1 MREAN
6 SFDIFLLVLLGIIWG
21 SSFFNIK
28 IATYS
33 YEPITLALVRVIFAS
48 APLILLCKFK
58 KIKIEA
64 FSNVW
69 KHYAL
74 IGLCNIAIPF
84 ILIAIG
90 TSKINSYLAA
100 MLMSTTPLSGTILAH
115 FFTKNEKINIFKVIG
130 VLVGFSGILF
140 LFLDKII
147 INESNYIFALITI
160 LGSTFYSI
168 GGILTIKI
176 KNKGNENVTT
186 STTIWSLIFLF
197 PMAIILEKPWL
208 SDPSLESTLS
218 LLYLGIVATGLAW
231 TPFGGDILFIEA
243 SVSPGS
249 GKIQI
254 TGQLGDVMKESA
266 QLALSYLKAHS
277 KQLKIPENAFTHWDV
292 HLHVPAGATPKDG
305 PSAGISILSALASI
319 YTQRKVKGDIALT
332 GEITLRGLV
341 LAVGGIKEKVL
352 AAKRAGIKE
361 VVLPSKNEKDV
372 AEIEQD
378 VIEDLTI
385 SYVEKMD
392 QVLPKLLEK
401 TSINKPFEFFERP
414 DIVKK

>member
-64 FSNVW
+64 FSNEW

-130 VLVGFSGILF
+130 VLIGFSGILF

-168 GGILTIKI
+168 GGILTIRI

-208 SDPSLESTLS
+208 ADPSLESTLS

-231 TPFGGDILFIEA
+231 LIRFR
-243 SVSPGS
+243 
-249 GKIQI
+249 
-254 TGQLGDVMKESA
+254 
-266 QLALSYLKAHS
+266 
-277 KQLKIPENAFTHWDV
+277 
-292 HLHVPAGATPKDG
+292 
-305 PSAGISILSALASI
+305 ILS
-319 YTQRKVKGDIALT
+319 VN
-332 GEITLRGLV
+332 GLV
-341 LAVGGIKEKVL
+341 FQTQVAYLIPIFGVFFGYFLMDEVITWRVMISLSIIIFGI
-352 AAKRAGIKE
+352 
-361 VVLPSKNEKDV
+361 
-372 AEIEQD
+372 
-378 VIEDLTI
+378 
-385 SYVEKMD
+385 Y
-392 QVLPKLLEK
+392 
-401 TSINKPFEFFERP
+401 
-414 DIVKK
+414 IVKKNNKGFK